1 MATRTER
8 TNGKSPAQMF
18 ALVFG
23 AVYVLVGLAGF
34 LVTGFDGFF
43 ADSFDEKLIV
53 FSVNP
58 AHNVVHLLIGAAW
71 LGAASRHDTAKTANV
86 GIGAAYLLVFLLGVV
101 GVLEWLAIPS
111 GFSADDGLHLLSG
124 AAAVYFG
131 TAGAEGTGTRTT
143 TA

>member
-1 MATRTER
+1 MATRGTAK
-8 TNGKSPAQMF
+8 TPAQLF

-23 AVYVLVGLAGF
+23 AVYVLVGIAGF
-34 LVTGFDGFF
+34 FVTGFDGF
-43 ADSFDEKLIV
+43 ADATFDRELII
-53 FSVNP
+53 FPVNP
-58 AHNVVHLLIGAAW
+58 LHNIVHLLIGAAW
-71 LGAASRHDTAKTANV
+71 LAASARHDTAKTANV

-111 GFSADDGLHLLSG
+111 GFTADDALHLASG
-124 AAAVYFG
+124 AASIYFG